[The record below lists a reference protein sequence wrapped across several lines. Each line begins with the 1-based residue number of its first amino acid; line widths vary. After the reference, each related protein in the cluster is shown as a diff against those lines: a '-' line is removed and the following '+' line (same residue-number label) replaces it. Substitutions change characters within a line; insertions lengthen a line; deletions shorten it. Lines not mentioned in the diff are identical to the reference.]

1 MPTHR
6 ILVFKD
12 DKSFVFIFDFTIG
25 LSVIQTYHSL
35 FLAFNSLMNYP
46 MTYINYSQTSPFFL
60 ISSLF
65 SQEIMLFTRFL

>member
-12 DKSFVFIFDFTIG
+12 DKSLVFIFDFIIG

-35 FLAFNSLMNYP
+35 FLALHSLMKYST
-46 MTYINYSQTSPFFL
+46 TYFNYS
-60 ISSLF
+60 
-65 SQEIMLFTRFL
+65 